1 MWAARVFLAVLA
13 IAWADR
19 LSHAKQYQPEE
30 REALL
35 IRPEKPLRRLQ
46 RPQTCTDRPQ
56 PIQRVEWRIEDA
68 SGSVIEAGTIF
79 IRRRC

>member
-1 MWAARVFLAVLA
+1 MWVAKVFFAVLA

-19 LSHAKQYQPEE
+19 LSHAKEYQPEQ

-35 IRPEKPLRRLQ
+35 IRPEKPLQ
-46 RPQTCTDRPQ
+46 RVSPPQTCIDRPK
-56 PIQRVEWRIEDA
+56 PPTRVEWRIEDA
-68 SGSVIEAGTIF
+68 SGNVIEAGTIF